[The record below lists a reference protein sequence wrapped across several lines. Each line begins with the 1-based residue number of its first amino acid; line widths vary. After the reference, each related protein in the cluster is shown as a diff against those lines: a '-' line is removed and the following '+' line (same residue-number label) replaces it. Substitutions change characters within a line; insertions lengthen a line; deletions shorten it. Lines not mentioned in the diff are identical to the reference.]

1 LDSFLSGTCQPVCGR
16 SSYHLPLQLP
26 VSVISDLALRRLSI
40 HLLALFPPV
49 SILDQIIPVRPS
61 LAATESMDETWQQ
74 ATHDGS
80 HSIPLTDLAG
90 LGIDISPAIRT
101 SEESDL
107 DTTPHRK
114 TTLDST
120 HLCISP
126 LSTGGLSGSTQYGQC
141 QQTSPPL
148 TLKRTFRHRTQLP
161 WPNNRCL
168 RIRKPA
174 SYTNITA
181 YRFTQPTET
190 LQRITSARASRRR
203 REVVEVGFR

>member
-1 LDSFLSGTCQPVCGR
+1 VLITSIGLVSGWNLSAGLWTLVIPPPSATTRVCDLGSGLATAAILR
-16 SSYHLPLQLP
+16 LASSLGLCPL
-26 VSVISDLALRRLSI
+26 SVDRRLSI

-49 SILDQIIPVRPS
+49 GIFDQIIPVRPS

-90 LGIDISPAIRT
+90 LGIDISSAIRT

-114 TTLDST
+114 TTPDST

-126 LSTGGLSGSTQYGQC
+126 LSTGGLSGSTQYGFA
-141 QQTSPPL
+141 SKHLPP
-148 TLKRTFRHRTQLP
+148 
-161 WPNNRCL
+161 
-168 RIRKPA
+168 
-174 SYTNITA
+174 
-181 YRFTQPTET
+181 
-190 LQRITSARASRRR
+190 
-203 REVVEVGFR
+203 